1 MAKPQADQQEKEGRT
16 PFDDALKRI
25 LSAPPMPKVSGKKK
39 PAKDKKKAR

>member
-1 MAKPQADQQEKEGRT
+1 MNRKPQTGSGPSI

-25 LSAPPMPKVSGKKK
+25 LNAPPMPKVSGKKK